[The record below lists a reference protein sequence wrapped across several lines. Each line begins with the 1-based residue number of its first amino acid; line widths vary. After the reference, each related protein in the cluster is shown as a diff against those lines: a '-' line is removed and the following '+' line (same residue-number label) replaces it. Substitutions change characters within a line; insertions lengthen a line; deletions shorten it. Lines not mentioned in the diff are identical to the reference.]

1 MSKFPTENVASLLK
15 ALEHPVRAQVLAALG
30 DRTASATD
38 IADAIGVPIA
48 KVRYHLRALAKLG
61 LITSK
66 EAENRRGVREYYWA
80 ADTPQLVEDEQQADL
95 TPEQDRQI
103 SLYVLRLIFGD
114 ATAAVRDDTLVRRP
128 DHFLVRFRPMVDERG
143 WKELVE
149 VYRTAFNGIATVS
162 EQAAERLE
170 KSGSDPIPVNAS
182 LLLFDLEMPERA
194 PPTIVP
200 GRPGERE
207 S

>member
-1 MSKFPTENVASLLK
+1 VSKFPTENVASLLK

-30 DRTASATD
+30 DRTASAAD
-38 IADAIGVPIA
+38 IAELTDLPIA

-66 EAENRRGVREYYWA
+66 EAEDRRGVREYYWA
-80 ADTPQLVEDEQQADL
+80 IDTAQLVDDEQQAQL
-95 TPEQDRQI
+95 APEQHRQI

-143 WKELVE
+143 WRELVK
-149 VYRTAFNGIATVS
+149 VYRTAFNGIAEVS
-162 EQAAERLE
+162 QQAAKRLE
-170 KSGSDPIPVNAS
+170 KSGLDPIPVNAS

-200 GRPGERE
+200 ERSE
-207 S
+207 KRGT